1 MTPEPVPAPDPDELR
16 SLIEEIALCH
26 MPFGM
31 FGPAKYPPKG
41 VVLYDLPV
49 EYLAWFKQNGFPKGK
64 LGRLL
69 EMTWELKSN
78 GLDSLFAP
86 IRKER
91 GGSSLRG
98 KRPRNYDFGE

>member
-1 MTPEPVPAPDPDELR
+1 MPPIPVPPSDPEELR
-16 SLIEEIALCH
+16 KLIEEIANYY

-31 FGPAKYPPKG
+31 FGPAKYPPQG

-78 GLDSLFAP
+78 GLDTLFAP
-86 IRKER
+86 IRKRR
-91 GGSSLRG
+91 GGSMLRENK
-98 KRPRNYDFGE
+98 KRSYRFDD